1 MACETKGVRMTMVR
15 QVEMYRE
22 TEMECYEENGEAE
35 VEGVVQIIVIYN
47 DGGRKN
53 YPDGYDESRG

>member
-1 MACETKGVRMTMVR
+1 MTMVR